1 MNENNISSLGLPDG
15 KMLEAGEETK
25 YGEPGGSLR
34 SMQVSQEYPEPKV
47 QAKSNG
53 RHGRTHD
60 VDVQVKAIPE
70 EAVGQ
75 PIWEVFEVPDERIL
89 ARDPETGLGYLR
101 DGFQVVELVEEAEER
116 AERWLK
122 AQRHILSAFYARR
135 KNPLYRK
142 AATRAVSQPD
152 MPEPR
157 LLLLWN
163 LLGDGL
169 LEADSETEEE
179 VNLWL
184 DNLSEEYYL
193 FFTQD
198 PEGDP
203 QQVIHCGILPGDLR
217 PMPLF
222 RGYRQRLLR
231 AIVRE
236 SAFFHPD
243 ERVFEE
249 RLLVKLPQI
258 ARTWDLDEDGLA
270 SFAREE
276 RARYFRLHLDICKAS
291 ACFSRSKPAPAS
303 IPEEVVTTVAA
314 VAYSRMDHPDYK
326 ARALA
331 FGRIQVD
338 KARTIFAR
346 LGRFME
352 EFYAS
357 RLFSF
362 LKRAMQSRLR
372 KRAYTAPVIGQVV
385 EAFVKTFQTGIR
397 PKSLDRNMG
406 RQVAAL
412 ALFESYYGGFHGK
425 GVSYGRPN
433 TRYRVQIMTWGG
445 FENLAEAKQVYQ
457 AIPDRTTLRK
467 VLFPTIAKMARG
479 AKKT

>member
-1 MNENNISSLGLPDG
+1 MEKINNSWLRSPGG
-15 KMLEAGEETK
+15 ETLEAGEDST
-25 YGEPGGSLR
+25 YGESGGSGR
-34 SMQVSQEYPEPKV
+34 STRVSPECPEPRV
-47 QAKSNG
+47 QERFKG
-53 RHGRTHD
+53 RHGKPREAG
-60 VDVQVKAIPE
+60 VPVRVIPE
-70 EAVGQ
+70 ETVGQ
-75 PIWEVFEVPDERIL
+75 PIWEMFEGLDERIL
-89 ARDPETGLGYLR
+89 TRDTETGLGYLR
-101 DGFQVVELVEEAEER
+101 DGFQVVELVDEAEER

-135 KNPLYRK
+135 RNPLYRK
-142 AATRAVSQPD
+142 AATRAVSNPD
-152 MPEPR
+152 MAEPG

-163 LLGDGL
+163 LMGDRSL
-169 LEADSETEEE
+169 NADVETEQE
-179 VNLWL
+179 VNRWL
-184 DNLSEEYYL
+184 DNLNEEDFL

-203 QQVIHCGILPGDLR
+203 QQVIHCGVLPGDLR

-249 RLLVKLPQI
+249 RLEEKLPQV
-258 ARTWDLDEDGLA
+258 ASAWNLDKEGLM
-270 SFAREE
+270 SLAREE
-276 RARYFRLHLDICKAS
+276 RTRYHRLHLDICKAS
-291 ACFSRSKPAPAS
+291 ACFARSKPAPVS
-303 IPEEVVTTVAA
+303 VPEKVIATVAA
-314 VAYSRMDHPDYK
+314 VAYSRMDHQDYK

-331 FGRIQVD
+331 FGRIQAD
-338 KARTIFAR
+338 RAREIFAR

-352 EFYAS
+352 DFYAS

-362 LKRAMQSRLR
+362 LKRAMLRRLD
-372 KRAYTAPVIGQVV
+372 KKAGIAPVV
-385 EAFVKTFQTGIR
+385 ETFVKTFRTGIR

-433 TRYRVQIMTWGG
+433 TRYRVQILTWGSPFCSPG
-445 FENLAEAKQVYQ
+445 FSRSLWG
-457 AIPDRTTLRK
+457 
-467 VLFPTIAKMARG
+467 FPA
-479 AKKT
+479 

>member
-1 MNENNISSLGLPDG
+1 MRPQ
-15 KMLEAGEETK
+15 EAGI
-25 YGEPGGSLR
+25 PVR
-34 SMQVSQEYPEPKV
+34 V
-47 QAKSNG
+47 
-53 RHGRTHD
+53 
-60 VDVQVKAIPE
+60 IPE
-70 EAVGQ
+70 ETVGR
-75 PIWEVFEVPDERIL
+75 PIWEMFEGPDERIL
-89 ARDPETGLGYLR
+89 TRDPETGLGYLR

-135 KNPLYRK
+135 RNPLYRK
-142 AATRAVSQPD
+142 AATRAVSSPD
-152 MPEPR
+152 MAEPR

-163 LLGDGL
+163 LIGDRSL
-169 LEADSETEEE
+169 DADVETEQE
-179 VNLWL
+179 VNRWL
-184 DNLSEEYYL
+184 DNLNEEDFL

-203 QQVIHCGILPGDLR
+203 QQVINCGVLPGDLR

-243 ERVFEE
+243 KRVFEE
-249 RLLVKLPQI
+249 RLEEKLPQL
-258 ARTWDLDEDGLA
+258 ACAWNLDQDGLM
-270 SFAREE
+270 SLAREE
-276 RARYFRLHLDICKAS
+276 RTRYHRLHLDICKAS
-291 ACFSRSKPAPAS
+291 ACFARSKPAPVS
-303 IPEEVVTTVAA
+303 VPEKVVATVAA
-314 VAYSRMDHPDYK
+314 VAYSRMDHQDYK

-331 FGRIQVD
+331 FGNLQAD
-338 KARTIFAR
+338 KAREVFAR

-352 EFYAS
+352 DFYAS

-362 LKRAMQSRLR
+362 LKRAMLRRLN
-372 KRAYTAPVIGQVV
+372 KKAGIAPIV
-385 EAFVKTFQTGIR
+385 ETFVKTFRTGIR

-412 ALFESYYGGFHGK
+412 ALFESYFGGFHGK

-433 TRYRVQIMTWGG
+433 TRYRVQILTWGG

-457 AIPDRTTLRK
+457 AIPDRAVLRQ
-467 VLFPTIAKMARG
+467 VLFPTIAKMAKG
-479 AKKT
+479 IKKT